1 MFNNFKIRI
10 FLLFI
15 FFVIIFFTINYSIG
29 KETSF
34 LRNIKKII
42 PEDIKL
48 FLKEKVFV
56 HKYND
61 FLENEIKTQK
71 NNNFQL
77 KLINEKLISSKVQ
90 IKSTNNS
97 FELTEKDSIFIYQ
110 KNFINIQET
119 SKKNYLSNN
128 NLEIYSYNLN
138 SKKKCLSNKNSK
150 NYIEIKIKKLIHKCG
165 DSIFFQGIYNKNIYF
180 YFSLKNEPINSKNK
194 NLLILPVATFFD
206 YTSNIN
212 DIRLDH
218 DVKKVNYIHFAN
230 DVPTSNNQKLEKKWP
245 EMIHKSILNI
255 KELYTNFNIINDY
268 EIEKVNLDNFENI
281 ILPMHQESIS
291 INALEKLLNFL
302 NYGINKKIL
311 SIGGANLMRKVKYL
325 FKDNQL
331 QAIEFTHELIDFK
344 KNNLNTFI
352 QMVDEEEK
360 KKVSSKEKIEC
371 EIEKKV
377 FNKEINLGEIMYPFY
392 SKNTEHFFKDIKCP
406 KLNLPMLSITK
417 FKNGKLIY
425 INSDGI
431 GENLV
436 LSEKLYNKLKNE
448 IIN

>member
-1 MFNNFKIRI
+1 M
-10 FLLFI
+10 
-15 FFVIIFFTINYSIG
+15 
-29 KETSF
+29 
-34 LRNIKKII
+34 
-42 PEDIKL
+42 
-48 FLKEKVFV
+48 
-56 HKYND
+56 
-61 FLENEIKTQK
+61 
-71 NNNFQL
+71 
-77 KLINEKLISSKVQ
+77 
-90 IKSTNNS
+90 
-97 FELTEKDSIFIYQ
+97 
-110 KNFINIQET
+110 
-119 SKKNYLSNN
+119 
-128 NLEIYSYNLN
+128 
-138 SKKKCLSNKNSK
+138 
-150 NYIEIKIKKLIHKCG
+150 
-165 DSIFFQGIYNKNIYF
+165 
-180 YFSLKNEPINSKNK
+180 
-194 NLLILPVATFFD
+194 
-206 YTSNIN
+206 
-212 DIRLDH
+212 
-218 DVKKVNYIHFAN
+218 NYIHFAN

-268 EIEKVNLDNFENI
+268 EIEKINLDNFENI

-392 SKNTEHFFKDIKCP
+392 SKNTEHFFKRYKMSKIKP
-406 KLNLPMLSITK
+406 ANVK
-417 FKNGKLIY
+417 
-425 INSDGI
+425 
-431 GENLV
+431 
-436 LSEKLYNKLKNE
+436 YN
-448 IIN
+448 